1 MRNAIII
8 HGLEGNPENH
18 WFPWLKKELE
28 KRNYTVHAPALPRGK
43 NPSLQEW
50 EEAFKEYRKHLDS
63 DSIIIAHSLGVPFTL
78 KVLEKK
84 VRPVKA
90 AFLVGG
96 FISDP
101 REDYDEKL
109 KTFVEE
115 FDFEEIKRKTKYFF
129 LYASD
134 NDEAVPLEKTKEL
147 SDKLGEEITIV
158 EGAGHF
164 TSEDGFEEFEDLLVD
179 IISVEHAE

>member
-1 MRNAIII
+1 MRNAILI
-8 HGLEGNPENH
+8 HGMQGTPDNH

-28 KRNYTVHAPALPRGK
+28 KRNYMVHTPTLPGGK

-50 EEAFKEYRKHLDS
+50 EEAFKEYRKNLDS
-63 DSIIIAHSLGVPFTL
+63 DSIIIAHSLGVPFAL

-84 VRPVKA
+84 VRPIRA
-90 AFLVGG
+90 TFLVAG
-96 FISDP
+96 FIS
-101 REDYDEKL
+101 EHNNNYDEKL

-115 FDFEEIKRKTKYFF
+115 FDFETIKKKSKEFF

-134 NDEAVPLEKTKEL
+134 NDEAVPLDKTKEL
-147 SDKLGEEITIV
+147 SDKLGEEITVI

-164 TSEDGFEEFEDLLVD
+164 TSEDNFEEFEDLLVD
-179 IISVEHAE
+179 IISVEHSE